1 MWKEKE
7 RTNIC
12 VPTSKTVCLINQYT
26 SDWLYVGELV
36 EERLCLSC
44 LPRVLLLLQFACA
57 VVVVCPNKRVW
68 SRVVEELW
76 EGADADF
83 AMFEVDGEKDCDIT
97 CEAFLSDGE
106 DLC

>member
-1 MWKEKE
+1 MVLFFFFFFFLFTYTFYHYWGLTRGSSRAVAGYLWKEKEKE

-57 VVVVCPNKRVW
+57 VVVVCPNKRV
-68 SRVVEELW
+68 
-76 EGADADF
+76 
-83 AMFEVDGEKDCDIT
+83 
-97 CEAFLSDGE
+97 
-106 DLC
+106 